1 MGIYTT
7 RVPIRNVN
15 APLLAK
21 KTFGFANANRLRV
34 RRLRTLLPDVR
45 EGRRDG
51 RGVRSPSD
59 PLSMTR
65 YRRGAGLGLGRTL
78 RLRLGDGES
87 YC

>member
-21 KTFGFANANRLRV
+21 TTFVFANTNRLRV
-34 RRLRTLLPDVR
+34 RRLRECDVR
-45 EGRRDG
+45 EGWRDG

>member
-1 MGIYTT
+1 MGVHTT
-7 RVPIRNVN
+7 RVAIRNVN
-15 APLLAK
+15 APLLANT
-21 KTFGFANANRLRV
+21 TFVFANTNRLRV
-34 RRLRTLLPDVR
+34 RRLRASDVR
-45 EGRRDG
+45 EGWRDA